1 MFVPMGI
8 QGHGMDVGCLHIE
21 QVLRCLPTF
30 EGTVNRREYMT
41 TPILTLLEELF
52 LFGWFFVVVA
62 VVFVCL
68 LFLFSVCIC
77 FRFVFFMFVY
87 FILVIYFFFRLVGF
101 FVLFCLILFSLFLA
115 CLFCLFFICLFLFF
129 VCFYVFVCLF
139 VFYVLFSLLFF
150 CLCVCFFMFAFFCFC
165 FRFCFI
171 FFCVCYFLCFVFV
184 YSFLFSFLCVCS
196 FDVWFYFIFV
206 FVVLFWFC
214 VFVNILFCF
223 FVFVSD
229 TGIKRPHYAY
239 QLTLAFPMTLA
250 NDAFSAQTGYSDV
263 STLKNG
269 QKSLQQPNISYRNG
283 VSKAVILIS
292 LVLMLNFDNSPGL
305 CALALCL
312 FQNH

>member
-1 MFVPMGI
+1 MFVI
-8 QGHGMDVGCLHIE
+8 
-21 QVLRCLPTF
+21 
-30 EGTVNRREYMT
+30 
-41 TPILTLLEELF
+41 
-52 LFGWFFVVVA
+52 
-62 VVFVCL
+62 
-68 LFLFSVCIC
+68 
-77 FRFVFFMFVY
+77 
-87 FILVIYFFFRLVGF
+87 
-101 FVLFCLILFSLFLA
+101 
-115 CLFCLFFICLFLFF
+115 
-129 VCFYVFVCLF
+129 
-139 VFYVLFSLLFF
+139 
-150 CLCVCFFMFAFFCFC
+150 
-165 FRFCFI
+165 
-171 FFCVCYFLCFVFV
+171 
-184 YSFLFSFLCVCS
+184 
-196 FDVWFYFIFV
+196 
-206 FVVLFWFC
+206 LFWFC
-214 VFVNILFCF
+214 VFVYILFCF